1 MSLTSSPK
9 QTRGKVGYVGVVMR
23 NVRRVLGH
31 GMLSFLLFSFSECGA
46 DGVPWVSHHGLTAS
60 EYQAKFDEYAENGF
74 RLVRVSGYAQ
84 GTEAW
89 YAAIWEQ
96 RSGPPWVAVHG
107 LTASEYQVAFDWH
120 GGNGY
125 RLKQVSG
132 YKVGDHTEYAAIWEQ
147 DGGPAWLAVHGA
159 TSSEYQTQFDLNA
172 ARGYRLVCVSG
183 YEEGRQ
189 ARYAAVWEYGSTYPW
204 VAVHGLTESQY
215 QTAFNDHTA
224 NGYRLTHISGYEVG
238 GEARYAAI
246 WEQRG
251 GPDWFAYHG
260 HSSAEHQT
268 KFDTF
273 GGCRYRLVEISGY
286 DVGGA
291 ARFAAVWERDLIS
304 ILPTSGLPRSQLKAF
319 DDAMQQFMRDRGLR
333 CGTLC
338 VARDDIIVLERG
350 YGWKTADHSVPL
362 RYDALL
368 RIASLVK
375 PITDTAIT
383 QLVAGSALQFSD
395 FAFDLGQGNPGIL
408 SISPVSTPD
417 SDLDTV
423 TVQHLLDH
431 EGGWN
436 SKVSGDPMFKEIF
449 IANALGVSPP
459 PTKMQT
465 VNYWTGQPLDFVPG
479 TDNAYSNFGYMLLG
493 LIVEEVT
500 ADSFTSYIQDEI
512 FTPIGVPSSEIELG
526 RSLPGMRNS
535 REPWYFDPDSGKN
548 VFNPTQT
555 VPYPD
560 GGWHLE
566 AMEAHGGLICSARTY
581 TTFLTRFWISGEPRG
596 AGQTANFT
604 FFGSL
609 DGTFTCGRQMDT
621 GVSYSA
627 FFNQREDCTGF
638 GTDDVGVDGSGWMD
652 DLTQLLDAAANSVTS
667 WPTNDPKSIKILI
680 PELELG
686 KEGSLKWDAEAGRVY
701 QVELSYNMQNWEDYL
716 PYQVGDDVSLECDV
730 SPVMGRNQRA
740 YFRLK
745 VD

>member
-1 MSLTSSPK
+1 
-9 QTRGKVGYVGVVMR
+9 MR
-23 NVRRVLGH
+23 NVCGFLWGYMFAFL
-31 GMLSFLLFSFSECGA
+31 MLSLPPCWA
-46 DGVPWVSHHGLTAS
+46 QGVPWVSHHGLTAA
-60 EYQAKFDEYAENGF
+60 EYQAKFDEYGENGF

-84 GTEAW
+84 GTEAR

-107 LTASEYQVAFDWH
+107 LTASEYQVAFDWY

-132 YKVGDHTEYAAIWEQ
+132 YKVGSQTQYAAIWEQ
-147 DGGPAWLAVHGA
+147 DGGPAWLAVHGVTA
-159 TSSEYQTQFDLNA
+159 SEYQTQFDLNA

-183 YEEGRQ
+183 YEEGRL
-189 ARYAAVWEYGSTYPW
+189 ARYAAIWEYGSTYSW
-204 VAVHGLTESQY
+204 VAVHGLTASQY
-215 QTAFNDHTA
+215 QTAFDDHTT

-246 WEQRG
+246 WEKRG
-251 GPDWFAYHG
+251 GPDWSAYHG
-260 HSSAEHQT
+260 HSSAEHQS

-273 GGCRYRLVEISGY
+273 GGCRYRLVEVSGY

-291 ARFAAVWERDLIS
+291 ARFAAVWERDPIS
-304 ILPTSGLPRSQLKAF
+304 ILPTSGIPRPQLQAF
-319 DDAMQQFMRDRGLR
+319 DDAMQQFMRDRGLQ

-338 VARDDIIVLERG
+338 VARDDTIVLERG

-362 RYDALL
+362 RCDALL

-375 PITDTAIT
+375 PITDAAIT
-383 QLVAGSALQFSD
+383 KLVAAKALDFSD
-395 FAFDLGQGNPGIL
+395 FAFDLGQSNPGIL
-408 SISPVSTPD
+408 SISPVNTPD
-417 SDLDTV
+417 PDLDTI
-423 TVQHLLDH
+423 TVQHLLGH
-431 EGGWN
+431 EGGWD

-479 TDNAYSNFGYMLLG
+479 MDDKYANFGYMLLG

-500 ADSFTSYIQDEI
+500 TKLYTTYIQDEI
-512 FTPIGVPSSEIELG
+512 FTPIGVPPSEIELG
-526 RSLPGMRNS
+526 RSLPGMRNP

-548 VFNPTQT
+548 VFNPSQT

-560 GGWHLE
+560 GGWYLE
-566 AMEAHGGLICSARTY
+566 AMEAHGGLICSARAY
-581 TTFLTRFWISGEPRG
+581 TTFLTRYWINGEPRG
-596 AGQTANFT
+596 AGESANFT

-609 DGTFTCGRQMDT
+609 DGTFTCGRQMPS

-638 GTDDVGVDGSGWMD
+638 GTDDVGAAGSGWTA
-652 DLTQLLDAAANSVTS
+652 DLTQLLDAAANGVTS
-667 WPTNDPKSIKILI
+667 WPANDPQTIPMQD
-680 PELELG
+680 PELQIEQ
-686 KEGSLKWDAEAGRVY
+686 EGLLKWEADAGRVY
-701 QVELSYNMQNWEDYL
+701 QVEISYDLENWQDYE
-716 PYQVGDDVSLECDV
+716 PYQVGDGVSLETDV
-730 SPVMGRNQRA
+730 SQVMVRNQRA
-740 YFRLK
+740 YFRLI